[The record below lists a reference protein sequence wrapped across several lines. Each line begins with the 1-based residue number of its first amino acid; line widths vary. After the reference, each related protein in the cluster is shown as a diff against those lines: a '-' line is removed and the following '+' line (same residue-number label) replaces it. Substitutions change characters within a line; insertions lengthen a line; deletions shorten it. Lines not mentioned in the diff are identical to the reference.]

1 MAELTQEQKGKVVL
15 VISEL
20 FDVPEEKIREFT
32 DLRDELGVDSL
43 DQIELEMRLEEEF
56 ACNLSYENFEYA
68 KTVNDIY
75 KILSQV
81 I

>member
-1 MAELTQEQKGKVVL
+1 MAELTQEQNEKVIL

-20 FDVPEEKIREFT
+20 FDVPEEKITQFT
-32 DLRDELGVDSL
+32 NLRDELGVDSL
-43 DQIELEMRLEEEF
+43 DQVELEKKLEEEF
-56 ACNLSYENFEYA
+56 GCNLPYENFEYA

>member
-1 MAELTQEQKGKVVL
+1 MAELTQEQKEKVVL

-20 FDVPEEKIREFT
+20 FDVPEEKITEFT
-32 DLRDELGVDSL
+32 NLRDELGVDSI
-43 DQIELEMRLEEEF
+43 DQVELEMRLEEEF
-56 ACNLSYENFEYA
+56 SCNLSYENFEYA